1 MKIIGLKLAAITIL
15 CVGVVFGLNQTQASN
30 SISTSTDEPNAEQ
43 IYAARC
49 ARCHGEDGKAETRM
63 GKSMGARDF
72 TDAAW
77 HKDTKD
83 EDIFSTIKDGNGA
96 MPAFGSKLSGEEIKA
111 LVGKVR
117 KFKPEKQ

>member
-1 MKIIGLKLAAITIL
+1 MKIIGLKVAATIIFFA
-15 CVGVVFGLNQTQASN
+15 GVVIGLNQTHASN
-30 SISTSTDEPNAEQ
+30 SISTNTDEPNAEQ

-63 GKSMGARDF
+63 GKNMGARNF

-96 MPAFGSKLSGEEIKA
+96 MPAFGNKLSDEEIKA

-117 KFKPEKQ
+117 KFKPAEK